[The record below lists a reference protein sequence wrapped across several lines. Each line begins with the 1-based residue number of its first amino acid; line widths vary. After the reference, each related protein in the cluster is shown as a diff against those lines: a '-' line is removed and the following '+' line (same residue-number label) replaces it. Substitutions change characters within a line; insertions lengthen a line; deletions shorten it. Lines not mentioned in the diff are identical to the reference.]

1 MINFLEHFEL
11 NVWFVDI
18 RIATRS
24 CFERSEPKH
33 FIPVWKQNCFLVDLL
48 ASSWQLPLT
57 TLAYWRDRREDFV
70 TILMPGLI
78 VGWFRVS
85 PFGQP
90 SPMMDVLLCET
101 MEALTF
107 CWQWQQGSWSRGNW
121 IIILM
126 TRRTTCAALDWSFLT
141 WALLCP
147 EVTCSLQTKKLG
159 EMNLYMVSLFNSSTF
174 NSKYLHISCRKV
186 WIPWLKD
193 QSTIGM
199 LNCWGRTVLEGGQIL
214 NFNLK

>member
-1 MINFLEHFEL
+1 
-11 NVWFVDI
+11 
-18 RIATRS
+18 
-24 CFERSEPKH
+24 
-33 FIPVWKQNCFLVDLL
+33 
-48 ASSWQLPLT
+48 
-57 TLAYWRDRREDFV
+57 
-70 TILMPGLI
+70 
-78 VGWFRVS
+78 
-85 PFGQP
+85 
-90 SPMMDVLLCET
+90 

-126 TRRTTCAALDWSFLT
+126 TRRTACAALDWSFLT
-141 WALLCP
+141 CALLCP

-159 EMNLYMVSLFNSSTF
+159 EMNLYMVSLFNSSPF

-193 QSTIGM
+193 QSTIGT

-214 NFNLK
+214 NSTLNNMTGYATWRNYPTSSWLECTYYISFILVMGSNALCQKKQRQSSKVSLLDLRLRC

>member
-1 MINFLEHFEL
+1 MI
-11 NVWFVDI
+11 
-18 RIATRS
+18 
-24 CFERSEPKH
+24 CGY
-33 FIPVWKQNCFLVDLL
+33 QNCNKIMFREEWIWAFHPIPA
-48 ASSWQLPLT
+48 ASDHSEKF
-57 TLAYWRDRREDFV
+57 WRDRREDFV

-78 VGWFRVS
+78 VGCFRVS
-85 PFGQP
+85 PSGLP
-90 SPMMDVLLCET
+90 SPMTDVLLWYLSTWNFITVCET

-107 CWQWQQGSWSRGNW
+107 CWQWQQGSWSRGSW

-141 WALLCP
+141 CVLLSS

-199 LNCWGRTVLEGGQIL
+199 LNCWGRTVLEVP
-214 NFNLK
+214 NARF